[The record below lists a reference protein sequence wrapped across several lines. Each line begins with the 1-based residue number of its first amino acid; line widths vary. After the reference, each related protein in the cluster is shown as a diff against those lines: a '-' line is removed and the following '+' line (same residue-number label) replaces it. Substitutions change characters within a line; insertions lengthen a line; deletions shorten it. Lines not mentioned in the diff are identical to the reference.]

1 MNYRAGVRPDM
12 GDIYFQAQRS
22 VLDVVCNV
30 TQYVITCKKMFHCD
44 IVKILYIYIKHI
56 F

>member
-1 MNYRAGVRPDM
+1 MLDLIWEISIFRHKDVFLMLFVMLHYDRMLLCVREC
-12 GDIYFQAQRS
+12 F
-22 VLDVVCNV
+22 
-30 TQYVITCKKMFHCD
+30 